1 MYTVVMWKKTCL
13 HVYIELASFIVIE
26 FLLYILIELSYICKI
41 IKPALHL
48 IVRNRYMKI
57 TVR

>member
-1 MYTVVMWKKTCL
+1 MWKKTCL